1 MSRSE
6 VTRVKAFISSQT
18 DRFRA
23 TFDRRPKDYPRQCVF
38 VGTTNEDHYL
48 TDPTG
53 NRRFWPV
60 RVTRH
65 IDLQW
70 MRDNREQL
78 LAEAVKCLDDG
89 EVFYPS
95 PDEQRSLFEPQ
106 QQQRAVENAIESAIG
121 RYLHDEQQRVPM
133 GGDNGTLLNE
143 VTLVELL
150 NKVGIGIEKLGP
162 GRFHEKQAAGA
173 LRKLGWVEARSSKP
187 GRPRVYRRPAQPMS
201 NDSSTRHDAGA
212 STSEPDESIPF

>member
-1 MSRSE
+1 MPSVRKTQANTVQGLTARAQPASKPAPRRRS
-6 VTRVKAFISSQT
+6 AG
-18 DRFRA
+18 A
-23 TFDRRPKDYPRQCVF
+23 
-38 VGTTNEDHYL
+38 G
-48 TDPTG
+48 G
-53 NRRFWPV
+53 PV
-60 RVTRH
+60 RVTRQ

-70 MRDNREQL
+70 FREHRAQL
-78 LAEAVKCLDDG
+78 FAEALHYLAAGDRFHPNTK
-89 EVFYPS
+89 
-95 PDEQRSLFEPQ
+95 EQRELFEPQ

-201 NDSSTRHDAGA
+201 NDSLTRHDAGA